1 MASETPNLFLA
12 ALSPTNCES
21 LRAAAKVAELPIKA
35 TLYEPDSTPSYAY
48 FLTSGLASIITPMAN
63 GDSGEVGFVGYEGI
77 VGSLH
82 LLGSARIPSRC
93 VMQLAGKGL
102 RIAFAD
108 LQRAFEDSEEIRR
121 RILQFVQCEA
131 AMTRT
136 NRRLQQAASCRAAA
150 CALASHG
157 VGPYSR
163 ERFELHARI
172 SQRDDWNGAHD
183 SHRHSGCYAT

>member
-1 MASETPNLFLA
+1 M
-12 ALSPTNCES
+12 
-21 LRAAAKVAELPIKA
+21 AAAKVVELPIKA

-102 RIAFAD
+102 RIAFARICKE
-108 LQRAFEDSEEIRR
+108 LL
-121 RILQFVQCEA
+121 RILKKPEG
-131 AMTRT
+131 
-136 NRRLQQAASCRAAA
+136 ASFSSFSAK
-150 CALASHG
+150 L
-157 VGPYSR
+157 
-163 ERFELHARI
+163 L
-172 SQRDDWNGAHD
+172 
-183 SHRHSGCYAT
+183 